1 MQLDNSVRR
10 FRFWSITTVIS
21 VYLLILV
28 GGIVRATG
36 SGMGCPDWP
45 KCFGQWVP
53 PTSANELPV
62 NYKQVYTAQ
71 RVAKNEKLGRTLAS
85 LGFKQVAGDIF
96 AHPTQYIE
104 TDFNAVKTW
113 IEYLNRLLGALI
125 GIFVFITAVLSLPY
139 WRHDRPVF
147 WLGVGSWLLTGV
159 QGWLG
164 SLVVSTN
171 LLPIMVTI
179 HMGLALLIVAM
190 LLYAAN
196 RAQRGPEGGMKQ
208 ENSAFG
214 MASSAG
220 LQLLLWISLIVIFLQ
235 IVLGTQVRE
244 QVDQIASLTNYTNR
258 EGWVNQLGSTFK
270 IHRSLSILVTLL
282 SGYIAYLL
290 WPVAGMQLRRLLI
303 ATLGILGLEVIA
315 GITLAYLAI
324 PAVVQPVHLTLATL
338 LFGAQ
343 FLTLIT
349 WQRAASTKHFAPL
362 QPAHA

>member
-1 MQLDNSVRR
+1 MQSSSSIRR

-53 PTSANELPV
+53 PIAASELPA

-71 RVAKNEKLGRTLAS
+71 RIAKNEKLGRTLAS

-125 GIFVFITAVLSLPY
+125 GIFVFITAVVSLPY

-147 WLGVGSWLLTGV
+147 WLAVGSWLLTGV

-190 LLYAAN
+190 LLSAAN
-196 RAQRGPEGGMKQ
+196 RAQNTVKEDISLP
-208 ENSAFG
+208 ST
-214 MASSAG
+214 ASSMSSPVG
-220 LQLLLWISLIVIFLQ
+220 IQLLLWLVLIITFLQ
-235 IVLGTQVRE
+235 IVIGTQVRE
-244 QVDQIASLTNYTNR
+244 QVDQIASLTSYANR
-258 EGWVNQLGSTFK
+258 EAWISQLGSVFK
-270 IHRSLSILVTLL
+270 LHRSLSILVTLL
-282 SGYIAYLL
+282 SGYVAYLL
-290 WPVAGMQLRRLLI
+290 WPIADTQLRRLLVAI
-303 ATLGILGLEVIA
+303 LSILGLELIA
-315 GITLAYLAI
+315 GVTLAYLAM

-343 FLTLIT
+343 FLTLVI
-349 WQRAASTKHFAPL
+349 WQQAASVRHVAPAR
-362 QPAHA
+362 PAHA